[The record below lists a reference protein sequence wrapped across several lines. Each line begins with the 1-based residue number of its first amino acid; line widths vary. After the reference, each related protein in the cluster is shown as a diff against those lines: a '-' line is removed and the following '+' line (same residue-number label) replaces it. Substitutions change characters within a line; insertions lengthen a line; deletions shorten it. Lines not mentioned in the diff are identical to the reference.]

1 MTPCR
6 IVLNSDTL
14 IRQFQKIII
23 KYLLTAADQLTLV
36 ALELLIRSG
45 KSPFPRHWCGDILK
59 EIIDS
64 LSVTLIE
71 ITGDSAKKVGKRI
84 YLIFF

>member
-1 MTPCR
+1 M
-6 IVLNSDTL
+6 
-14 IRQFQKIII
+14 
-23 KYLLTAADQLTLV
+23 LTAADQLTLV
-36 ALELLIRSG
+36 ALELLISSG

-71 ITGDSAKKVGKRI
+71 ITGETYQRTDWQPWPPAQGSRTASSC
-84 YLIFF
+84 

>member
-1 MTPCR
+1 M
-6 IVLNSDTL
+6 
-14 IRQFQKIII
+14 
-23 KYLLTAADQLTLV
+23 LTAADQLTLV
-36 ALELLIRSG
+36 ALELLISSG

-71 ITGDSAKKVGKRI
+71 ITGDSAKKGGKGI
-84 YLIFF
+84 YLILFLSIGN

>member
-1 MTPCR
+1 MLKFVKKQCLT
-6 IVLNSDTL
+6 N
-14 IRQFQKIII
+14 
-23 KYLLTAADQLTLV
+23 LLTAADQLTLV

-71 ITGDSAKKVGKRI
+71 ITGDSAKKGGKRI
-84 YLIFF
+84 YLILFLSIGN

>member
-1 MTPCR
+1 M
-6 IVLNSDTL
+6 
-14 IRQFQKIII
+14 
-23 KYLLTAADQLTLV
+23 LTAADQLTLV
-36 ALELLIRSG
+36 ALELLSRSG
-45 KSPFPRHWCGDILK
+45 KSPVCPFPRHWCGDILK

>member
-1 MTPCR
+1 M
-6 IVLNSDTL
+6 
-14 IRQFQKIII
+14 
-23 KYLLTAADQLTLV
+23 LTAADQLTLV
-36 ALELLIRSG
+36 ALELLISSG

-71 ITGDSAKKVGKRI
+71 ITGDSAKKRWERDLS
-84 YLIFF
+84 YPFFKYWELN